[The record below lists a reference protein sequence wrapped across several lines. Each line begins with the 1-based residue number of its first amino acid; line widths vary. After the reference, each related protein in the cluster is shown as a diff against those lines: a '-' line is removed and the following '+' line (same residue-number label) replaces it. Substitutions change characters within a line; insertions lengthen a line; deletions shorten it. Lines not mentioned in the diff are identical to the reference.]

1 MANLDRLC
9 QELETHA
16 QSLGIPMGPSP
27 VAEKLS
33 QSLFLAHST
42 ADQKFAQIGAARCL
56 SSNAKLAAELGTTL
70 AADCTEVVLG
80 TSDTVFFY
88 AAPFRYPNTGCGL
101 LYARSLEKDYEST
114 GAATPFDSGGLRRKM
129 VRPDP
134 AEPVQAFLARHELP
148 IPGHRRYLGHVMTAL
163 FEKPADYVSGQDP
176 RQPSPLGFTSG
187 DERRWTH
194 EVRIPRLVHV
204 QGSAHLQA
212 VFAPRA
218 RVAADPD
225 IEALFA
231 WCRIE
236 QVDTVVFDASR
247 GNDFESLRRECLG
260 YIRRELY

>member
-1 MANLDRLC
+1 MSISSSRIANLDRLC

-42 ADQKFAQIGAARCL
+42 ADQKFAQVCAARCL
-56 SSNAKLAAELGTTL
+56 SSNAKLAAEQGITL

-114 GAATPFDSGGLRRKM
+114 GAATPFDSGGLRHKM

-134 AEPVQAFLARHELP
+134 AEPVQTFLARHELP

-163 FEKPADYVSGQDP
+163 FEKTGRLCLGPGSAAAESVGVYGRRRAPLDP
-176 RQPSPLGFTSG
+176 RSTHPPPGSRAPERSPTGRLRPSG
-187 DERRWTH
+187 
-194 EVRIPRLVHV
+194 
-204 QGSAHLQA
+204 
-212 VFAPRA
+212 A
-218 RVAADPD
+218 RGG
-225 IEALFA
+225 
-231 WCRIE
+231 R
-236 QVDTVVFDASR
+236 SR
-247 GNDFESLRRECLG
+247 H
-260 YIRRELY
+260 

>member
-1 MANLDRLC
+1 MSISSSRIANLDRLC

-33 QSLFLAHST
+33 QGLFLAHST
-42 ADQKFAQIGAARCL
+42 ADHKFAQICAARCL
-56 SSNAKLAAELGTTL
+56 SSNAKLAAEQGITL

-80 TSDTVFFY
+80 TSDSVFFY

-114 GAATPFDSGGLRRKM
+114 GAATPFDSGGLRHKM

-163 FEKPADYVSGQDP
+163 FEKPSDYVSGQDP
-176 RQPSPLGFTSG
+176 RQPSPLGFTGG

-204 QGSAHLQA
+204 PPSGSR
-212 VFAPRA
+212 APERSPAGRLRPPGA
-218 RVAADPD
+218 RGG
-225 IEALFA
+225 
-231 WCRIE
+231 R
-236 QVDTVVFDASR
+236 SR
-247 GNDFESLRRECLG
+247 H
-260 YIRRELY
+260 